1 MIGKMKKGAYI
12 VNTARGKIC
21 NRDAIDRSEDR
32 KRFQEIISKLSLLQ
46 PKNATVSSLKEA
58 LNKSDEIGYPIV
70 VRPSYVLGGRAMEL
84 VNNKDELGIYI
95 SDAVQA
101 SNERPILL
109 DHYLDNA
116 IAVSYTHL
124 TLPTI
129 YSV

>member
-1 MIGKMKKGAYI
+1 M
-12 VNTARGKIC
+12 
-21 NRDAIDRSEDR
+21 
-32 KRFQEIISKLSLLQ
+32 
-46 PKNATVSSLKEA
+46 SSLKEA
-58 LNKSDEIGYPIV
+58 LNKSDEIGFPIV

-116 IAVSYTHL
+116 IEVDVDVVSDGKEDRDWWNTSTH
-124 TLPTI
+124 
-129 YSV
+129 